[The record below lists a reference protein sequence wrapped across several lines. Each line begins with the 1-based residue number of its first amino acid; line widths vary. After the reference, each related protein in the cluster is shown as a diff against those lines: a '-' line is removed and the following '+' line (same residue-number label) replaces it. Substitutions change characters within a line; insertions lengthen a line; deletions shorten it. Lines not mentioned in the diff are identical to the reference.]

1 MRLQI
6 FTLMFM
12 ITLFL
17 GCSESEV
24 DYTITEADKKE
35 IEALKKNIP
44 LILANEGWEAYE
56 KTFSKNYK
64 NWHML
69 GDQVRH
75 RDEYLSLV
83 KQWYDAGNR
92 ANDSEVQ
99 SVAFI
104 PIAKNKVMYLHKQIE
119 RFDLVNTE
127 EKQLSRDIRFIG
139 IFIKE
144 EGEWKVDFT
153 AFMDAPQNS

>member
-1 MRLQI
+1 MRLKI
-6 FTLMFM
+6 FAFTVMT
-12 ITLFL
+12 IILF
-17 GCSESEV
+17 GCAQKVE
-24 DYTITEADKKE
+24 DYTISEEDKKE

-56 KTFSKNYK
+56 KKFSKNYQ

-69 GDQVRH
+69 GNQVRN
-75 RDEYLSLV
+75 REDYLFLV

-92 ANDSEVQ
+92 ANDSEVE
-99 SVAFI
+99 SIAFI

-119 RFDLVNTE
+119 RFDLVDTE
-127 EKQLSRDIRFIG
+127 EKVSRDIRFIG
-139 IFIKE
+139 IFVKE

-153 AFMDAPQNS
+153 AFMDAPQRN

>member
-1 MRLQI
+1 MRLKI
-6 FTLMFM
+6 FAFTVMVIVF
-12 ITLFL
+12 F
-17 GCSESEV
+17 GCTQQSTEN
-24 DYTITEADKKE
+24 YTISEKDKKE

-56 KTFSKNYK
+56 KKFSKNYK

-69 GDQVRH
+69 GDQVRNKE
-75 RDEYLSLV
+75 DYLALV

-92 ANDSEVQ
+92 ANDSEVK
-99 SVAFI
+99 SEAFI
-104 PIAKNKVMYLHKQIE
+104 TIAKNKVMYLHKQIE
-119 RFDLVNTE
+119 RFDLVDTE
-127 EKQLSRDIRFIG
+127 VNVSRDIRFIG

-153 AFMDAPQNS
+153 AFMDVP